1 MTNNEVNEPQSW
13 TLPVDEDGIL
23 EIPAELLE
31 RLGWEEG
38 DVLEWDVQENGSI
51 AIKKIDFV
59 EDGKYYSIVEPI
71 NDWHDTRK
79 ASNDARDDWISC

>member
-51 AIKKIDFV
+51 AIKKIDLV

-71 NDWHDTRK
+71 ND
-79 ASNDARDDWISC
+79 